1 MSLVIDARP
10 HAAAVK
16 AAVTAAMAPLWT
28 AYDYGKVPG
37 SDGNAGTLPSI
48 YALVSV
54 ERRFNSNLRLSAQAS
69 QTGWRVTVRLVGR
82 TIEESRWAMNRAAV
96 ALNEARLSVEGRSTS
111 PIQFETDQ
119 SPELDGGRYSGL
131 SSWTYAHA

>member
-1 MSLVIDARP
+1 MSLGIDSRP
-10 HAAAVK
+10 HASAVK
-16 AAVTAAMAPLWT
+16 AAVTSSLAPSWT

-37 SDGNAGTLPSI
+37 SDGNSGTLPSI

-69 QTGWRVTVRLVGR
+69 QTGWRITVRSAGR
-82 TIEESRWAMNRAAV
+82 TIDETRWAMNRAAV
-96 ALNEARLSVEGRSTS
+96 ALNEARLTVEGRATS
-111 PIQFETDQ
+111 PIQFEVEQ

-131 SSWTYAHA
+131 SSWTYAH